1 MMKGLNMR
9 HIIAFLLVIL
19 PVGVFAGTPYY
30 SFPDIVNIPDTS
42 RVLIRDTV
50 NNIDYNITWSKL
62 KSEMIKSIGDP
73 SDAPLKKQ
81 PVATSPYIRQM
92 EVRDSTGKITYYV
105 TAGGVVIIGTP
116 VPIAINAVYPA
127 NGVTGVN
134 AATTIPSVTF
144 NKEVTATLSSLYILD
159 NTTAPAEGP
168 RVYTIPATLAAGTT
182 YKIRVNLPF
191 IGQDA
196 DDMSM
201 SCGVLTDLGEGV
213 CESTFTTAP

>member
-1 MMKGLNMR
+1 MKTLTT
-9 HIIAFLLVIL
+9 IITLLIL
-19 PVGVFAGTPYY
+19 VTTAHAAPYY
-30 SFPDIVNIPDTS
+30 IHPDMTTLPDNARVQIYDPNIPIATQ
-42 RVLIRDTV
+42 RDR
-50 NNIDYNITWSKL
+50 NITGAKL
-62 KSEMIKSIGDP
+62 KSEIIKSIGDP

-81 PVATSPYIRQM
+81 PIATSPYIRQM

-116 VPIAINAVYPA
+116 VPITINAVSPS
-127 NGVTGVN
+127 NGATGVD
-134 AATTIPSVTF
+134 AATTIPAVAF

-159 NTTAPAEGP
+159 NATAPAAGP
-168 RVYTIPATLAAGTT
+168 TTYTIPATLAPGTT
-182 YKIRVNLPF
+182 YKIRVNLPL

-201 SCGVLTDLGEGV
+201 SCGVMSDLGEGV

>member
-1 MMKGLNMR
+1 MLR
-9 HIIAFLLVIL
+9 YVFIALLLLIAVNS
-19 PVGVFAGTPYY
+19 FAGSPYY
-30 SFPDIVNIPDTS
+30 GKPDATVLPDNGRILLYDPT
-42 RVLIRDTV
+42 IATPTDRDR
-50 NNIDYNITWSKL
+50 NITGTRL
-62 KSEMIKSIGDP
+62 KSEIITAIGEP

-81 PVATSPYIRQM
+81 PTSTSPYIRQM

-116 VPIAINAVYPA
+116 VPIAINAVSPI
-127 NGVTGVN
+127 NGATGVD
-134 AATTIPSVTF
+134 AATTVPSVTF

-159 NTTAPAEGP
+159 NTTAPIEGP
-168 RVYTIPATLAAGTT
+168 TTYTIPATLTAGTT
-182 YKIRVNLPF
+182 YKIRVNLPL

-201 SCGVLTDLGEGV
+201 SCGVMTDLGSGL

>member
-1 MMKGLNMR
+1 MR

-19 PVGVFAGTPYY
+19 PVSVFAGTPYY
-30 SFPDIVNIPDTS
+30 SFLDITNIPDSS

-50 NNIDYNITWSKL
+50 NNIDYNITWAKL
-62 KSEMIKSIGDP
+62 KSEVIKSIGEP

-105 TAGGVVIIGTP
+105 TAGGTITIGTP
-116 VPIAINAVYPA
+116 KPLSIAAVSPS
-127 NGVTGVN
+127 NGATGIPVSG
-134 AATTIPSVTF
+134 TIPAVAF
-144 NKEVTATLSSLYILD
+144 NKEVTATISSLYIV
-159 NTTAPAEGP
+159 NNGTAPIEGP
-168 RVYTIPATLAAGTT
+168 ITYTIPATLTAGTT
-182 YKIRVNLPF
+182 YKIRVNLPL

-201 SCGVLTDLGEGV
+201 SCGVMTDLGAGL